1 MARINVLKT
10 YKNFIGGKFPRTE
23 SGRYFQ
29 IKNQNQELLA
39 NICLSS
45 RKDFRNAV
53 LKSIRRMLLD
63 KANQLGGSDLVN
75 KWIGL
80 HVIGAKQEEI
90 KKIAQES
97 GYL

>member
-1 MARINVLKT
+1 
-10 YKNFIGGKFPRTE
+10 
-23 SGRYFQ
+23 
-29 IKNQNQELLA
+29 
-39 NICLSS
+39 
-45 RKDFRNAV
+45 
-53 LKSIRRMLLD
+53 MLLD

>member
-1 MARINVLKT
+1 ML
-10 YKNFIGGKFPRTE
+10 
-23 SGRYFQ
+23 
-29 IKNQNQELLA
+29 ELQSKILEM
-39 NICLSS
+39 L
-45 RKDFRNAV
+45 V
-53 LKSIRRMLLD
+53 LKSRRRMLLD

-90 KKIAQES
+90 KKIAQEE